1 MTGLSLHAVDAATG
15 RPAEG
20 MRVRVLRAGGKRR
33 VIAEGRL
40 GADGTLDHPV
50 VRTRLAAGL
59 YEVVFVIGDFVGAA
73 GEGFL
78 EEAAIRFRL
87 DDPDRHCHLP
97 LKFTAFGVALFRG
110 C

>member
-1 MTGLSLHAVDAATG
+1 VTGLSLHAVDAATG

-20 MRVRVLRAGGKRR
+20 MRVRVLRAGSRRR

-40 GADGTLDHPV
+40 GADGTLDHPIA
-50 VRTRLAAGL
+50 RTRLAAGL
-59 YEVVFVIGDFVGAA
+59 YEVVFAIGDFVGTP

-78 EEAAIRFRL
+78 EEAAIRFRIG
-87 DDPDRHCHLP
+87 DPDGHCHLP

>member
-1 MTGLSLHAVDAATG
+1 
-15 RPAEG
+15 
-20 MRVRVLRAGGKRR
+20 MRVRVLRAGSRRR
-33 VIAEGRL
+33 VLAEGRL
-40 GADGTLDHPV
+40 GADGTLDHPI

-59 YEVVFVIGDFVGAA
+59 YEVVFAIGDFVGAA

-78 EEAAIRFRL
+78 EEAAIRFRI
-87 DDPDRHCHLP
+87 DDPDGHCHLP

>member
-1 MTGLSLHAVDAATG
+1 VTGLSLHAVDAATG
-15 RPAEG
+15 RPAAG
-20 MRVRVLRAGGKRR
+20 MRVRVLRAGSRRR
-33 VIAEGRL
+33 VLAEGRL
-40 GADGTLDHPV
+40 GADGTLDHPI

-59 YEVVFVIGDFVGAA
+59 YELVFAIGAFVGAA

-78 EEAAIRFRL
+78 EEAAIRFRI
-87 DDPDRHCHLP
+87 DDPDGHCHLP

>member
-20 MRVRVLRAGGKRR
+20 MRVRVLTAGGRRR

-50 VRTRLAAGL
+50 VRTRLEAGL
-59 YEVVFVIGDFVGAA
+59 YEVVFVIADFVGAA
-73 GEGFL
+73 GRGSWRRPRS
-78 EEAAIRFRL
+78 ASGSTT
-87 DDPDRHCHLP
+87 P
-97 LKFTAFGVALFRG
+97 TATATCR
-110 C
+110 

>member
-15 RPAEG
+15 RPAAG
-20 MRVRVLRAGGKRR
+20 MRVRVLRAGSRRR

-40 GADGTLDHPV
+40 GADGTLNHPI

-59 YEVVFVIGDFVGAA
+59 YEVVFAIGDFVGTP

-78 EEAAIRFRL
+78 EEAAIRFRIG
-87 DDPDRHCHLP
+87 DPDGHCHLP

>member
-1 MTGLSLHAVDAATG
+1 MTGLSLHAVDAAAG
-15 RPAEG
+15 PAGRGDARARPAG
-20 MRVRVLRAGGKRR
+20 RGRRR

-59 YEVVFVIGDFVGAA
+59 YEVVFVIGDVVGAA

-78 EEAAIRFRL
+78 EEAAIRFRI